1 MSSVITSASPEP
13 RPSRSGVH
21 DVLLE
26 FRERRAIEALERAAA
41 KRQECAEQCSA
52 ESSAELRIRAWEK
65 VHQLRMPASPRHPVL
80 QAIAAATQLSLADV
94 QHEQQLRT
102 AGRTSAAF

>member
-1 MSSVITSASPEP
+1 MSSVITSASLEP

-41 KRQECAEQCSA
+41 KRQECAEQCAA
-52 ESSAELRIRAWEK
+52 ENSAELRI
-65 VHQLRMPASPRHPVL
+65 P
-80 QAIAAATQLSLADV
+80 
-94 QHEQQLRT
+94 HEQQLRT
-102 AGRTSAAF
+102 AGRTSVRRSLCKVILQSRRFVVPF